1 MVVGRGL
8 LNSLNSMPIR
18 PQVRFKRDRTAGFTL
33 MEIMVGV
40 GVLGMLLLT
49 MYRLVGTQL
58 MALQNS
64 RDSQLE
70 SVAMDGLVRYVQGAL
85 NRLPLRQNDV
95 FRGIPHVFGMAP
107 ADEMQWTARPG
118 LALLTSA
125 ASDEDYA
132 ITLTIQPKASNSRLQ
147 DLGIRRRLLTE
158 LDSAYEWIPLLAD
171 VFALEFRYFQP
182 SLGAW
187 VERWDDPNARPTLV
201 RMKVWRRASDE
212 PFEVVL
218 PVPSARIQ

>member
-1 MVVGRGL
+1 MAAPGRRNN
-8 LNSLNSMPIR
+8 LNFMPILQR
-18 PQVRFKRDRTAGFTL
+18 VRCKRERMAGFTL

-85 NRLPLRQNDV
+85 NHLPLRQNDV
-95 FRGIPHVFGMAP
+95 FRGFPHVFGMAP

-118 LALLTSA
+118 MALLTSA

-132 ITLTIQPKASNSRLQ
+132 ITLTIQPKASTSRMQ

-158 LDSAYEWIPLLAD
+158 PDSAYEWIPLLAD

>member
-1 MVVGRGL
+1 MRIQPRD
-8 LNSLNSMPIR
+8 N
-18 PQVRFKRDRTAGFTL
+18 FKTGSRAGFTL

-40 GVLGMLLLT
+40 GVLGMLLVT

-70 SVAMDGLVRYVQGAL
+70 SVAMDGLVRYVQGVL
-85 NRLPLRQNDV
+85 NQLPLRQNDV
-95 FRGIPHVFGMAP
+95 LRGIPHVFGLAP
-107 ADEMQWTARPG
+107 ADELQWTARPG

-125 ASDEDYA
+125 ASEDDYA
-132 ITLTIQPKASNSRLQ
+132 LTLTIQPKASTARMQ

-158 LDSAYEWIPLLAD
+158 PDSSYEWIPLLAD
-171 VFALEFRYFQP
+171 VFALEFRYYHP

-187 VERWDDPNARPTLV
+187 VERWDDANSRPTLV

-212 PFEVVL
+212 PFEVDL
-218 PVPSARIQ
+218 PVPSARVQ

>member
-1 MVVGRGL
+1 MRIH
-8 LNSLNSMPIR
+8 S
-18 PQVRFKRDRTAGFTL
+18 QVDFKTQRRAGFTL

-40 GVLGMLLLT
+40 GVLGMLLVT

-58 MALQNS
+58 LALQNS

-70 SVAMDGLVRYVQGAL
+70 SVAMDGLVRYVQGVL
-85 NRLPLRQNDV
+85 NQLPLRQNDV
-95 FRGIPHVFGMAP
+95 MRGYPHVFGLAP
-107 ADEMQWTARPG
+107 ADELQWTARPG

-125 ASDEDYA
+125 ASEDDYA
-132 ITLTIQPKASNSRLQ
+132 LTLTIQPKASSSRMQ

-158 LDSAYEWIPLLAD
+158 PDSSYEWIPLLAD
-171 VFALEFRYFQP
+171 VFALEFRYWHP

-187 VERWDDPNARPTLV
+187 VDRWDDANSRPTLV

-212 PFEVVL
+212 PFEVNL
-218 PVPSARIQ
+218 PVPSARVR